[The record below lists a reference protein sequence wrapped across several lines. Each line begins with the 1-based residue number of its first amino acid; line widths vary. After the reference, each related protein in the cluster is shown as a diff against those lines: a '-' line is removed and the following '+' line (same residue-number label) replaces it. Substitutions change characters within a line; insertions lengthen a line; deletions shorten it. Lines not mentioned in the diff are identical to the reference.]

1 MKKRLILPEP
11 QLDIALSRLCQE
23 LIENFGDFSDTV
35 LIGLQPRGVP
45 LAKILN
51 KKLKKLGCKNVPMGL
66 LDTTFHRDDF
76 RRKDEPIMA
85 SQTQIP
91 FLIED
96 KKVVLIDDV
105 LFTGRSV
112 RAALDAMIAYGRAR
126 SVHLLVLI
134 NRKNNQELPIKASF
148 IGKQV
153 NTMTSERVEV
163 QWSGEDK
170 TVGKVWLVNSK
181 ESDG

>member
-1 MKKRLILPEP
+1 MKKRLILPES
-11 QLDIALSRLCQE
+11 QFDIALSRLCQE
-23 LIENFGDFSDTV
+23 LIENFGNFSNTV
-35 LIGLQPRGVP
+35 LIGLQPRGVA

-51 KKLKKLGCKNVPMGL
+51 KKLEKLGCKDIPLGL

-76 RRKDEPIMA
+76 RRKEEPIKA

-134 NRKNNQELPIKASF
+134 SRKNNQELPITATF

-153 NTMTSERVEV
+153 NTMASERVEV
-163 QWSGEDK
+163 EWSGKDQNI
-170 TVGKVWLVNSK
+170 GKVWLVNSK
-181 ESDG
+181 ASDG